1 MCECG
6 DFIGDKTGLSSA
18 DDRVHIRRT
27 ETGHVIIRIMAAAP
41 VKQEWKQGDRK
52 VSVSSDMCQ
61 ILSETLTDDT
71 GTFTDQAV
79 EVKQT

>member
-1 MCECG
+1 
-6 DFIGDKTGLSSA
+6 
-18 DDRVHIRRT
+18 
-27 ETGHVIIRIMAAAP
+27 MAAAP